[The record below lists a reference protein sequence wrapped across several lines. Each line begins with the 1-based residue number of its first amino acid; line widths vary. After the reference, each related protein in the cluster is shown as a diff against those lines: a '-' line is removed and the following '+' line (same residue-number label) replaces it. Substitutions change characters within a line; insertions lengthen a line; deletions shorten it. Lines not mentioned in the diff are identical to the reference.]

1 MQYETKLKHK
11 ENLRKRMQRNMSK
24 LIKIVACVALLLGV
38 ACSGHCNEWRKL
50 NTRVEKS
57 GLDTPLHIGAGIIG
71 TSLTYHALPNDMN
84 PFIRKGIAFAVP
96 VLLGTIKEAT
106 DKNFDMGDIGG
117 YALGSGLAV
126 TVISISF

>member
-1 MQYETKLKHK
+1 MNIIKAIVFAITLLAVTSSGYCGGWRDFNTK
-11 ENLRKRMQRNMSK
+11 
-24 LIKIVACVALLLGV
+24 
-38 ACSGHCNEWRKL
+38 
-50 NTRVEKS
+50 VEES
-57 GLDTPLHIGAGIIG
+57 GLDTPMHIGAGIIG

-84 PFIRKGIAFAVP
+84 PFVRSSIAFAVP

-117 YALGSGLAV
+117 YALGSGLAI